1 MELTP
6 KQKAELEDLEQMTDE
21 DVDFS
26 DIPESLDWSDAIRN
40 AYQRL
45 RTGDLLQCGPLTPTV
60 VE

>member
-1 MELTP
+1 ME
-6 KQKAELEDLEQMTDE
+6 ALEQMTDE
-21 DVDFS
+21 DIDFS